1 MLMFT
6 RFSFG
11 VISAMLYVCLSIFTK
26 KIHHVLVIKCQA
38 LKARGILSGGAQ
50 AGDVQP
56 EQYTLESY
64 IGNEQMTSPPGQ
76 YPIPN
81 ANDQTSQ
88 YNFGSLS
95 LEDNKEFLVVTRNS
109 LDLLSSILDSGAEPA
124 LVKVKQLCFCDSHH
138 LSVVHL
144 IIYMSHRT

>member
-1 MLMFT
+1 M
-6 RFSFG
+6 
-11 VISAMLYVCLSIFTK
+11 
-26 KIHHVLVIKCQA
+26 
-38 LKARGILSGGAQ
+38 KARGILSGGEQ

-81 ANDQTSQ
+81 ANDPTTHYS
-88 YNFGSLS
+88 FGSLS

-109 LDLLSSILDSGAEPA
+109 LDLLSSILDSGAEPE
-124 LVKVKQLCFCDSHH
+124 LVKVKQLLFCDSHH
-138 LSVVHL
+138 FFVVHL
-144 IIYMSHRT
+144 IICMSHRTWYSLM